1 MAKHLIFL
9 FLSLSLF
16 SCASRKVAINKKQV
30 ETHIDSSSVE
40 KRDSVSVV
48 QNAIS
53 IKEDI
58 HEMEIVPTDASKP
71 LVIDGKQYFNATIR
85 IKKTQKHTVDSSKS
99 TVSKSTVKQTTLK
112 KSVKEKSYN
121 KTVDKKANYFV
132 YLWLLFIPAIAWLV
146 KKFVFK

>member
-9 FLSLSLF
+9 LLSLSLF
-16 SCASRKVAINKKQV
+16 SCASRKVAISKNQV
-30 ETHIDSSSVE
+30 EIHIDSSSVE
-40 KRDSVSVV
+40 KKDSVSVV

-58 HEMEIVPTDASKP
+58 HEMEIVPTDSTKP

-85 IKKTQKHTVDSSKS
+85 IKNTRRHVVDTSKV
-99 TVSKSTVKQTTLK
+99 TVSKSAVKQTTLK
-112 KSVKEKSYN
+112 KSVKEKTYS

-132 YLWLLFIPAIAWLV
+132 YLWLLLIPIIAWLV
-146 KKFVFK
+146 KRFVFK